1 MAKKTASPHESSSEG
16 NQIAITVTE
25 KGPYLVT
32 GNPPLAM
39 QFIMP
44 DSEGESRY
52 FQERRPFSTQQEP
65 TALCR

>member
-1 MAKKTASPHESSSEG
+1 MAKKTASPHESSSKG

-39 QFIMP
+39 QFIIVLRTEKIETIYGKSHVCQSKYKM
-44 DSEGESRY
+44 R
-52 FQERRPFSTQQEP
+52 
-65 TALCR
+65 